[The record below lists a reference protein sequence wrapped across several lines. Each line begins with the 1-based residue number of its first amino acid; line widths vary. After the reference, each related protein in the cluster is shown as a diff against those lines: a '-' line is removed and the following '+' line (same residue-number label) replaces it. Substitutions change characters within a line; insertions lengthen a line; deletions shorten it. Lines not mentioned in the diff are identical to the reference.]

1 MRPAGVTPQAR
12 RRSVSVVVRSLEE
25 IDSLLGRTTPIG
37 ESTAP
42 STLRQWRTDLV
53 RASVLVSYAIG
64 VLSLDVEI
72 LTRDGTALSE
82 EVLAAR
88 VDDLPDILADGWVG
102 GGWSLSPDA
111 TASVAA
117 AAEVAMDQSD
127 GLLRLHAAVVL
138 SDLADPGVVDE
149 LLADVERLRAE
160 LVERR
165 GQLEGR
171 IRRIQEAVLAQY
183 GSGVAS
189 VDDWLT

>member
-1 MRPAGVTPQAR
+1 M
-12 RRSVSVVVRSLEE
+12 RSLEE

-72 LTRDGTALSE
+72 LTRGASGESGD
-82 EVLAAR
+82 VLAAR

-111 TASVAA
+111 AASVGA
-117 AAEVAMDQSD
+117 AAEIAMDQSE
-127 GLLRLHAAVVL
+127 GLLRLHADVVMG
-138 SDLADPGVVDE
+138 DLADPDVVGD
-149 LLADVERLRAE
+149 LLISVEQLRAE

-171 IRRIQEAVLAQY
+171 IRKIQEVVRLQY
-183 GSGVAS
+183 ASGAAS

>member
-1 MRPAGVTPQAR
+1 
-12 RRSVSVVVRSLEE
+12 VVRSLEE
-25 IDSLLGRTTPIG
+25 IDSLLGQATPID
-37 ESTAP
+37 ESTP
-42 STLRQWRTDLV
+42 TSTLRQWRTDLV

-72 LTRDGTALSE
+72 LTRDASGLSGD
-82 EVLAAR
+82 VLAAR

-127 GLLRLHAAVVL
+127 GLLRLHADVVL
-138 SDLADPGVVDE
+138 SDLSDPDVVGA
-149 LLADVERLRAE
+149 LLADVEHLRAE

-165 GQLEGR
+165 GQLESR
-171 IRRIQEAVLAQY
+171 IRKIQEVVRLQY
-183 GSGVAS
+183 ASGAAS

>member
-1 MRPAGVTPQAR
+1 
-12 RRSVSVVVRSLEE
+12 
-25 IDSLLGRTTPIG
+25 
-37 ESTAP
+37 
-42 STLRQWRTDLV
+42 
-53 RASVLVSYAIG
+53 

-72 LTRDGTALSE
+72 LTRDASGLSGD
-82 EVLAAR
+82 VLAAR

-127 GLLRLHAAVVL
+127 GLLRLHADVVL
-138 SDLADPGVVDE
+138 SDLSDPDVVGA
-149 LLADVERLRAE
+149 LLADVEHLRAE

-165 GQLEGR
+165 GQLESR
-171 IRRIQEAVLAQY
+171 IRKIQEVVRLQY
-183 GSGVAS
+183 ASGAAS

>member
-1 MRPAGVTPQAR
+1 M
-12 RRSVSVVVRSLEE
+12 VRSLEE
-25 IDSLLGRTTPIG
+25 IDSLLGRATPID
-37 ESTAP
+37 ESTP
-42 STLRQWRTDLV
+42 TSTLRQWRTDLV
-53 RASVLVSYAIG
+53 RASVLVSYAVG

-72 LTRDGTALSE
+72 LTRGASGESGD
-82 EVLAAR
+82 VLAAR

-111 TASVAA
+111 GASVAA

-127 GLLRLHAAVVL
+127 GLLRLHADVVL
-138 SDLADPGVVDE
+138 SDLADPDE
-149 LLADVERLRAE
+149 VGALLADVEQLRAE

-171 IRRIQEAVLAQY
+171 IRKIQEVVRLQY
-183 GSGVAS
+183 ASGAAS

>member
-1 MRPAGVTPQAR
+1 
-12 RRSVSVVVRSLEE
+12 VVRSLEE
-25 IDSLLGRTTPIG
+25 IDSLLGQATPID
-37 ESTAP
+37 ESTP
-42 STLRQWRTDLV
+42 TSTLRQWRTDLV

-72 LTRDGTALSE
+72 LTRGSSGESAD
-82 EVLAAR
+82 VLAAR
-88 VDDLPDILADGWVG
+88 VDDLPDILAEGWVG

-127 GLLRLHAAVVL
+127 GLLRLHADVVL
-138 SDLADPGVVDE
+138 SDLADPDE
-149 LLADVERLRAE
+149 AGALLADVEHLRAE

-171 IRRIQEAVLAQY
+171 IRKIQEVVRLQY
-183 GSGVAS
+183 ASGAAS
-189 VDDWLT
+189 VDDWLA

>member
-1 MRPAGVTPQAR
+1 
-12 RRSVSVVVRSLEE
+12 VVRSLEE
-25 IDSLLGRTTPIG
+25 IDSLLAGTTPIG
-37 ESTAP
+37 ESTAT

-72 LTRDGTALSE
+72 LTRGEAALSE

-88 VDDLPDILADGWVG
+88 VDDLPDILANGWVG

-138 SDLADPGVVDE
+138 SDLADPDVVGA
-149 LLADVERLRAE
+149 LLADVEQLRAE

-165 GQLEGR
+165 GQLENR
-171 IRRIQEAVLAQY
+171 IRRIQEIVRTQY
-183 GSGVAS
+183 ASGAAS
-189 VDDWLT
+189 VDDWLS

>member
-1 MRPAGVTPQAR
+1 
-12 RRSVSVVVRSLEE
+12 VVRSLEE

-37 ESTAP
+37 ESTAT

-64 VLSLDVEI
+64 VLSLDVEF
-72 LTRDGTALSE
+72 LTRGGGGLSE
-82 EVLAAR
+82 DVLAAR

-111 TASVAA
+111 GASVAA
-117 AAEVAMDQSD
+117 AAEVAVDQSD
-127 GLLRLHAAVVL
+127 GLLRLHADVVM
-138 SDLADPGVVDE
+138 SDLADPDVVGE
-149 LLADVERLRAE
+149 LLASVEQLRAE

-165 GQLEGR
+165 GQLESR
-171 IRRIQEAVLAQY
+171 IRRIQEAVREQY
-183 GSGVAS
+183 ASGAAS

>member
-1 MRPAGVTPQAR
+1 
-12 RRSVSVVVRSLEE
+12 VVRSLEE
-25 IDSLLGRTTPIG
+25 IDSLLGQATPID
-37 ESTAP
+37 ESTST

-72 LTRDGTALSE
+72 LTRDASGLSGD
-82 EVLAAR
+82 VLAAR
-88 VDDLPDILADGWVG
+88 VDDLPDILAEGWVG

-127 GLLRLHAAVVL
+127 GLLRLHADVVL
-138 SDLADPGVVDE
+138 SDLSDPDEVDA
-149 LLADVERLRAE
+149 LLADVEQLRAE

-171 IRRIQEAVLAQY
+171 IRKIQEVVRLQY
-183 GSGVAS
+183 ASGAAS

>member
-1 MRPAGVTPQAR
+1 
-12 RRSVSVVVRSLEE
+12 VVRSLEE
-25 IDSLLGRTTPIG
+25 IDSLLGQATPID
-37 ESTAP
+37 ESTST

-72 LTRDGTALSE
+72 LTRDASGLSGD
-82 EVLAAR
+82 VLAAR
-88 VDDLPDILADGWVG
+88 VDDLPDILAEGWVG

-127 GLLRLHAAVVL
+127 GLLRLHADVVL
-138 SDLADPGVVDE
+138 SDLSDPDE
-149 LLADVERLRAE
+149 VGALLADVEQLRAE

-171 IRRIQEAVLAQY
+171 IRKIQEVVRLQY
-183 GSGVAS
+183 ASGAAS

>member
-1 MRPAGVTPQAR
+1 MMPSERRQ
-12 RRSVSVVVRSLEE
+12 RRSVSTVVRSLEE
-25 IDSLLGRTTPIG
+25 IDSLLAGTTPIG
-37 ESTAP
+37 ESTAT

-72 LTRDGTALSE
+72 LTRGEAALSE

-88 VDDLPDILADGWVG
+88 VDDLPDILANGWVG

-138 SDLADPGVVDE
+138 SDLADPDVVGA
-149 LLADVERLRAE
+149 LLADVEQLRAE

-165 GQLEGR
+165 GQLENR
-171 IRRIQEAVLAQY
+171 IRRIQEIVRTQY
-183 GSGVAS
+183 ASGAAS
-189 VDDWLT
+189 VDDWLS

>member
-1 MRPAGVTPQAR
+1 
-12 RRSVSVVVRSLEE
+12 VVRSLEE
-25 IDSLLGRTTPIG
+25 IDSLLGQATPID
-37 ESTAP
+37 ESTST

-72 LTRDGTALSE
+72 LTRGAAGESGD
-82 EVLAAR
+82 VLAAR
-88 VDDLPDILADGWVG
+88 LDDLPDILADGWVG

-127 GLLRLHAAVVL
+127 GLLRLHADVVL
-138 SDLADPGVVDE
+138 SDLAHPDVVGA
-149 LLADVERLRAE
+149 LLADVEQLRAE

-165 GQLEGR
+165 GQLESR
-171 IRRIQEAVLAQY
+171 IRKIQEVVRLQY
-183 GSGVAS
+183 ASGAAS

>member
-1 MRPAGVTPQAR
+1 
-12 RRSVSVVVRSLEE
+12 VVRSLEE
-25 IDSLLGRTTPIG
+25 IDSLLGQATPID
-37 ESTAP
+37 ESTP
-42 STLRQWRTDLV
+42 TSTLRQWRTDLV

-72 LTRDGTALSE
+72 LTRGSSGESGD
-82 EVLAAR
+82 VLAAR

-127 GLLRLHAAVVL
+127 GLLRLHADVVL
-138 SDLADPGVVDE
+138 SDLADPDE
-149 LLADVERLRAE
+149 AGSLLADVEHLRAE

-171 IRRIQEAVLAQY
+171 IRKIQEVVRIQYA
-183 GSGVAS
+183 SGAAS
-189 VDDWLT
+189 VDDWLA